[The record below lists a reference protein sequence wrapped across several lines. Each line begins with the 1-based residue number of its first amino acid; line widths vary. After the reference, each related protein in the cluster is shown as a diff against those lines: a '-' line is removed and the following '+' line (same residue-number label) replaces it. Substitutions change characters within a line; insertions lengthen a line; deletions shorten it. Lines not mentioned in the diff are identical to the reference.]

1 MSQQES
7 DLLFVKSYLDG
18 INIVSNN
25 TKGMHCG
32 VLDLEL
38 NSIFA
43 SEWVATM
50 GVTPEELKKLLLDPK
65 INQYRKKAINEKK
78 IVKILIARS
87 LPLAG
92 TKVAIAAY
100 SPVFNPQTHNLVAL
114 HVSVNLLD
122 VFNLSNILKQRV
134 DFFNSIATMKK
145 IEFETYIKDDIFIFC
160 DTKKISKLIDN
171 LLSNAIKY
179 NKIGGTI
186 KVVLTKNSLSIEDTG
201 KGISQENLDNLFDRY
216 TRFDKSVGG
225 FGIGLN
231 IVSLIAKEYDFK
243 IEVSSQIDVGTK
255 VKIRW
260 LE

>member
-65 INQYRKKAINEKK
+65 INQYRKKAINEEK

-122 VFNLSNILKQRV
+122 VFNLSNILARYYKNGDLDLHELKGPSLTEREKQV
-134 DFFNSIATMKK
+134 IFFFLLNLESATIAEILSN
-145 IEFETYIKDDIFIFC
+145 IENKS
-160 DTKKISKLIDN
+160 ISKSAIDQMFTRQ
-171 LLSNAIKY
+171 LLPKFGVYSRKALYDK
-179 NKIGGTI
+179 
-186 KVVLTKNSLSIEDTG
+186 LS
-201 KGISQENLDNLFDRY
+201 DNGY
-216 TRFDKSVGG
+216 TRLIPQNILNE
-225 FGIGLN
+225 GIL
-231 IVSLIAKEYDFK
+231 VEVTDF
-243 IEVSSQIDVGTK
+243 VVFN
-255 VKIRW
+255 
-260 LE
+260 